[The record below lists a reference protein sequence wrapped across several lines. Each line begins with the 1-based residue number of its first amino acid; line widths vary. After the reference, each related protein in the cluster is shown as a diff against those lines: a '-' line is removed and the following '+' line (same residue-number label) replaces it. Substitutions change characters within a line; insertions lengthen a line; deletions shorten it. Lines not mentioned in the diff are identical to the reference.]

1 MVERCNAVAGITNH
15 ITSPCF
21 TTTKRGPY
29 ENHDTTDDCLAL
41 PQCSH
46 RLRWWRRPRKL
57 YLATTAG
64 YAGIGQLDRHPGTD
78 NTRPARLLD
87 RRPDEKRPTRANAG
101 NAINTGAA
109 RRNKDRVAAQYTPHK
124 NNKLH
129 RK

>member
-1 MVERCNAVAGITNH
+1 MKTTTPLTIALLSLSVLTACGGGGGHENF
-15 ITSPCF
+15 TSPPPPG
-21 TTTKRGPY
+21 TPVSDSST
-29 ENHDTTDDCLAL
+29 
-41 PQCSH
+41 
-46 RLRWWRRPRKL
+46 
-57 YLATTAG
+57 
-64 YAGIGQLDRHPGTD
+64 GTD

-101 NAINTGAA
+101 NAINTGAV